1 MVGRNDDVMS
11 SSSRLPE
18 EKFTPLDYVMIAGSL
33 VTLGRVQEARQ
44 VVARGIARFPEIL
57 ITERFISRPD
67 YTADFD
73 RPRILDAMRKAE
85 FPACVLEK
93 AGVDIAPSQKL
104 VQLPEC
110 ARKAQDGAVSTT
122 PK

>member
-1 MVGRNDDVMS
+1 VIR
-11 SSSRLPE
+11 SSSRLSE
-18 EKFTPLDYVMIAGSL
+18 DNFTPLDYVMVAGSL
-33 VTLGRVQEARQ
+33 VTLGHAQEARQ
-44 VVARGIARFPEIL
+44 LVARGIARFPEIL
-57 ITERFISRPD
+57 ITERFIGRPD

-85 FPACVLEK
+85 FPACVPEK
-93 AGVDIAPSQKL
+93 AGVGAVPSQQL

-110 ARKAQDGAVSTT
+110 ARKVGDGAVSTA

>member
-1 MVGRNDDVMS
+1 MR

-18 EKFTPLDYVMIAGSL
+18 DNFTPLDNVIVAGSL

-44 VVARGIARFPEIL
+44 LVARGILRFPEIL
-57 ITERFISRPD
+57 ITERLINRPD

-73 RPRILDAMRKAE
+73 RPRILDAMRRAE
-85 FPACVLEK
+85 FPACGPDK
-93 AGVDIAPSQKL
+93 AGIGAAPSQLL

-110 ARKAQDGAVSTT
+110 ARKVEDGAVSAA